1 MGKKTSTNIYDDK
14 CPLLYAMEMFASKW
28 KLPIIW
34 FLHEND
40 NSTLRYNELQRRVQ
54 GVNSTMLTKCL
65 RELEHDKMI
74 RRKHYNTIPPTVEY
88 SLTERGKSLFPALDS
103 LYKWAEV
110 QMLSSSDTHEQT
122 ADNFLAALMSDE
134 FVSAE
139 PTKLNVDRYIKEL
152 REDDRT

>member
-1 MGKKTSTNIYDDK
+1 MQNSHQDTYETDHV
-14 CPLLYAMEMFASKW
+14 LLYTMKIIRPKW

-34 FLHEND
+34 LLHEND
-40 NSTLRYNELQRRVQ
+40 NGTLRYTELQRRVQ
-54 GVNSTMLTKCL
+54 GVNSAMLTRCL
-65 RELEHDKMI
+65 RELEHDRMI
-74 RRKHYNTIPPTVEY
+74 IRKTYNTIPPTVEY

-110 QMLSSSDTHEQT
+110 QMLSPSDTHEQT